1 MSTAVAWHKHLIA
14 KLAQQAREVVQVSQM
29 SMEART
35 EQFHTDAQR
44 PKDKN
49 TAKDIDKLRKF
60 LFKNQAYRFIDR

>member
-1 MSTAVAWHKHLIA
+1 
-14 KLAQQAREVVQVSQM
+14 M

-49 TAKDIDKLRKF
+49 TAKDIEKLRKF
-60 LFKNQAYRFIDR
+60 LFKNQAHRFTDR